1 MVYVAVASDVYVV
14 SCNEIYVFLLP
25 CYLQTLWLCRYG
37 SGGKKQKFTII
48 YILSTCKAFVFVAS
62 EFYRSYSLYCSLCS
76 EIFFLEVVQCDN
88 LSDVVLSVKYSQVLK
103 LKSASHL
110 PWNILIEI
118 ITVCWILIPCISSI
132 LPFWR
137 RVWT

>member
-1 MVYVAVASDVYVV
+1 MSMWSAAMKFMFFFCHAICRHCDFVDMVV
-14 SCNEIYVFLLP
+14 
-25 CYLQTLWLCRYG
+25 
-37 SGGKKQKFTII
+37 GGKKQQFTII
-48 YILSTCKAFVFVAS
+48 YVLSTCKAFVFVAS

-103 LKSASHL
+103 LKSAFHL
-110 PWNILIEI
+110 PWNIFIEI

-132 LPFWR
+132 LPF
-137 RVWT
+137 